1 MIVSPWGACVIS
13 LHHQLLTASAQLRHR
28 SRMQC
33 NAGACKTAQLH
44 FRIQVVPRSASAREA
59 LQVRRRDAEDQSN
72 AKLEGVAAGVIGSLL
87 AIPFGA
93 SMGHSW
99 WHAMIPDRSRPQIDG
114 GQNRKTTAR
123 HAPRGTQRQMR
134 RDRLRTRP
142 HRCFV
147 SLYRVRR
154 SEAQFVD
161 RGRHKT
167 LLRLGIVPALDGNAS
182 AMPLH
187 AGVSKQVDRVSG
199 IVTHTP

>member
-1 MIVSPWGACVIS
+1 MPARTEKRQRDTHCKE
-13 LHHQLLTASAQLRHR
+13 R
-28 SRMQC
+28 SGR
-33 NAGACKTAQLH
+33 
-44 FRIQVVPRSASAREA
+44 V
-59 LQVRRRDAEDQSN
+59 
-72 AKLEGVAAGVIGSLL
+72 
-87 AIPFGA
+87 
-93 SMGHSW
+93 
-99 WHAMIPDRSRPQIDG
+99 
-114 GQNRKTTAR
+114 
-123 HAPRGTQRQMR
+123 R

-199 IVTHTP
+199 VVTHTPRYGRAGLNRPDLAAQTGEPFVQR